1 MTPLVIGLL
10 IFVVTVAVLATG
22 LPIAFGLGAVALAF
36 MLAFDGWNSV
46 HFVPETIF
54 AGLSDF
60 TLVSLPMFIIMG
72 AAVASSRA
80 GSDLYEALARWLHR
94 VPGSLVISN
103 IGACALF
110 SALTGSS
117 PATCAAIGKM
127 GIPEMRKRGY
137 DADLATGAI
146 AAGGTLGIL
155 IPPSI
160 TMILYGIASETSI
173 GRLFLAGVIPGLLLT
188 ALFMAWALFL
198 SWKRGTKLVDA
209 DRIYSL
215 KEKVE
220 LLPKLLPFIAVIVGV
235 VYALYGGIA
244 TPSEAAGVGAALC
257 LVMVIVIYRVWKPAD
272 LWAILRDGLRE
283 SGMLLMIIGTS
294 ILFGYMMS
302 SLQVTQSVAEGI
314 AAMQVNKWV
323 VLAAINLMLLVA
335 GMFLPPAAII
345 LMTTPILMPVILAA
359 GFDPIWFGVILTI
372 NMELGLITPPVG
384 LNLFVI
390 NGITPDVKLPTIL
403 KGALPFMGCMVVA
416 ILILCVFPGL
426 ATWLPQVDQ
435 AIIEQGGNKVLAD
448 AWLAGGF
455 AGKNKC
461 VKKPEDAAGEK
472 FRSAGATFS
481 QMWAGAGASI
491 VSIPSNEVYNALQ
504 QGVATATDTSSGSFV
519 SFRLYEQL
527 KCLTAPGDNAL
538 WFMYEPVLISLKS
551 WNKLNDAQ
559 KAALM
564 KAAQKS
570 EDYFEAESKKLDD
583 KLVETFKANKTEV
596 VFLNEA
602 EFEAWRGV
610 AQKTSYK
617 NFAEK
622 VPGGKEL
629 LDKALSVK

>member
-1 MTPLVIGLL
+1 VTPLQVGLL

-22 LPIAFGLGAVALAF
+22 LPIAFGMGAVALAF
-36 MLAFDGWNSV
+36 MLVFDGWNSV
-46 HFVPETIF
+46 HFVPETVF

-80 GSDLYEALARWLHR
+80 GSDLYEALARWLHK

-173 GRLFLAGVIPGLLLT
+173 GRLFIAGIIPGLMLT
-188 ALFMAWALFL
+188 GLFMAWAMFL
-198 SWKRGTKLVDA
+198 SWKRGTRLIDEDRVYTLAEKL
-209 DRIYSL
+209 
-215 KEKVE
+215 E
-220 LLPKLLPFIAVIVGV
+220 LLPKLLPFMAVIAGV

-244 TPSEAAGVGAALC
+244 TPSEAAGVGAMLC
-257 LVMVIVIYRVWKPAD
+257 LLMVVVIYRVWRPMD

-283 SGMLLMIIGTS
+283 SGMLMMIIGTS

-302 SLQVTQSVAEGI
+302 SLQVTQSVAQAIGE
-314 AAMQVNKWV
+314 MQVNRWLV
-323 VLAAINLMLLVA
+323 MAAINLLLLVA

-345 LMTTPILMPVILAA
+345 LMTTPILMPVINAA
-359 GFDPIWFGVILTI
+359 GFDPIWFGVVLTI

-390 NGITPDVKLPTIL
+390 NGITPDVRLPTIL

-426 ATWLPQVDQ
+426 ATWL
-435 AIIEQGGNKVLAD
+435 L
-448 AWLAGGF
+448 
-455 AGKNKC
+455 
-461 VKKPEDAAGEK
+461 
-472 FRSAGATFS
+472 T
-481 QMWAGAGASI
+481 
-491 VSIPSNEVYNALQ
+491 
-504 QGVATATDTSSGSFV
+504 
-519 SFRLYEQL
+519 QL
-527 KCLTAPGDNAL
+527 MG
-538 WFMYEPVLISLKS
+538 
-551 WNKLNDAQ
+551 
-559 KAALM
+559 
-564 KAAQKS
+564 
-570 EDYFEAESKKLDD
+570 
-583 KLVETFKANKTEV
+583 
-596 VFLNEA
+596 
-602 EFEAWRGV
+602 
-610 AQKTSYK
+610 
-617 NFAEK
+617 
-622 VPGGKEL
+622 
-629 LDKALSVK
+629 

>member
-1 MTPLVIGLL
+1 MSPLAIGLL
-10 IFVVTVAVLATG
+10 IFVVTIALLATG
-22 LPIAFGLGAVALAF
+22 MPIAFALGMTALGF
-36 MLAFDGWNSV
+36 MVFFDGWNSL
-46 HFVPETIF
+46 HFIPETVF
-54 AGLSDF
+54 AGLNDF

-127 GIPEMRKRGY
+127 GIPEMRRRGY

-188 ALFMAWALFL
+188 GLFMAWALFL
-198 SWKRGTKLVDA
+198 SWKRGTRLVDA
-209 DRIYSL
+209 DRIYSM
-215 KEKVE
+215 KEKLE
-220 LLPKLLPFIAVIVGV
+220 LLPKLLPFIVVIFGV

-244 TPSEAAGVGAALC
+244 TPSEAAGVGAMLC
-257 LVMVIVIYRVWKPAD
+257 LVMVIVIYRVWTPAA
-272 LWAILRDGLRE
+272 LWSIMRDGLRE
-283 SGMLLMIIGTS
+283 SGMLMLIIGAS

-302 SLQVTQSVAEGI
+302 SLLVTQTVAEAIGE
-314 AAMQVNKWV
+314 MQVNKWV

-390 NGITPDVKLPTIL
+390 NGITPDIKLPTIL

-416 ILILCVFPGL
+416 IVILCVFPGL
-426 ATWLPQVDQ
+426 ATWLPQ
-435 AIIEQGGNKVLAD
+435 
-448 AWLAGGF
+448 
-455 AGKNKC
+455 
-461 VKKPEDAAGEK
+461 
-472 FRSAGATFS
+472 T
-481 QMWAGAGASI
+481 
-491 VSIPSNEVYNALQ
+491 
-504 QGVATATDTSSGSFV
+504 
-519 SFRLYEQL
+519 
-527 KCLTAPGDNAL
+527 
-538 WFMYEPVLISLKS
+538 
-551 WNKLNDAQ
+551 
-559 KAALM
+559 LM
-564 KAAQKS
+564 
-570 EDYFEAESKKLDD
+570 
-583 KLVETFKANKTEV
+583 
-596 VFLNEA
+596 
-602 EFEAWRGV
+602 G
-610 AQKTSYK
+610 
-617 NFAEK
+617 
-622 VPGGKEL
+622 
-629 LDKALSVK
+629 

>member
-1 MTPLVIGLL
+1 MTPLMIGLL
-10 IFVVTVAVLATG
+10 IIVFTVLVLATG

-36 MLAFDGWNSV
+36 MIYFDGWHAV

-54 AGLSDF
+54 AGLDDF

-80 GSDLYEALARWLHR
+80 GSDLYEALARWLNR

-173 GRLFLAGVIPGLLLT
+173 GRLFIAGILPGLLLT
-188 ALFMAWALFL
+188 GLFMAWALFL
-198 SWKRGTKLVDA
+198 SWKRGTKLVDSE
-209 DRIYSL
+209 RIYSM
-215 KEKVE
+215 KEKLQ
-220 LLPKLLPFIAVIVGV
+220 LLPRLLPFIAVIVGV

-244 TPSEAAGVGAALC
+244 TPSEAAGVGALLC
-257 LVMVIVIYRVWKPAD
+257 LVMVMVIYRVWRPMD
-272 LWAILRDGLRE
+272 LWVILRAGLCE

-302 SLQVTQSVAEGI
+302 SLQVTQSVAEAI

-323 VLAAINLMLLVA
+323 ILAAINALLLVA

-345 LMTTPILMPVILAA
+345 LMTTPILIPVILAS

-403 KGALPFMGCMVVA
+403 RGALPFMGCMILA
-416 ILILCVFPGL
+416 ILILCVFPEL
-426 ATWLPQVDQ
+426 ATWLP
-435 AIIEQGGNKVLAD
+435 
-448 AWLAGGF
+448 
-455 AGKNKC
+455 
-461 VKKPEDAAGEK
+461 
-472 FRSAGATFS
+472 T
-481 QMWAGAGASI
+481 
-491 VSIPSNEVYNALQ
+491 
-504 QGVATATDTSSGSFV
+504 
-519 SFRLYEQL
+519 RLM
-527 KCLTAPGDNAL
+527 G
-538 WFMYEPVLISLKS
+538 
-551 WNKLNDAQ
+551 
-559 KAALM
+559 
-564 KAAQKS
+564 
-570 EDYFEAESKKLDD
+570 
-583 KLVETFKANKTEV
+583 
-596 VFLNEA
+596 
-602 EFEAWRGV
+602 
-610 AQKTSYK
+610 
-617 NFAEK
+617 
-622 VPGGKEL
+622 
-629 LDKALSVK
+629 